1 MNYQY
6 PAGYFAESVPSHPTD
21 CRYALKIT
29 TPATD
34 KELTLF
40 VLMMNPSVAE
50 QTASDKTID
59 TLIKNYGTRYRQI
72 IVVNTT
78 PVIETNS
85 DNLKSR
91 IGDINRNMLPNT
103 KSVIRMVRESGHFHF
118 LIATGNIIKGVNDKT
133 YIDLMNH
140 IDSITTGDGLYVVRL
155 ASKGFGGHPLYKK
168 ASELKN
174 LTHVRQ
180 KDAQWHLVATG
191 R

>member
-1 MNYQY
+1 
-6 PAGYFAESVPSHPTD
+6 
-21 CRYALKIT
+21 
-29 TPATD
+29 
-34 KELTLF
+34 
-40 VLMMNPSVAE
+40 
-50 QTASDKTID
+50 
-59 TLIKNYGTRYRQI
+59 
-72 IVVNTT
+72 
-78 PVIETNS
+78 
-85 DNLKSR
+85 
-91 IGDINRNMLPNT
+91 
-103 KSVIRMVRESGHFHF
+103 MVRESGHFHF

-155 ASKGFGGHPLYKK
+155 TSKGFGGHPLYKK